1 MNNGL
6 DFLLEPPPGPPADTY
21 RWATVTG
28 IGPLRIRLDG
38 EEDPLQAT
46 PAAICPLSLGD
57 RVWVQFH
64 GRQMV
69 ILGAHQI
76 PA

>member
-1 MNNGL
+1 MSNAL
-6 DFLLEPPPGPPADTY
+6 DFLLDPAPEPADTY

-38 EEDPLQAT
+38 EAEPLAAT
-46 PAAICPLSLGD
+46 PAAICPLQLGD
-57 RVWVQFH
+57 RVWVQIH

-69 ILGAHQI
+69 VLGAHQV